1 MIADVTLFN
10 RNLRLS
16 ILNQDPMRFVILIFL
31 AIHILHAEGDKPRFR
46 TDADGAYTKEELK
59 KLEGKQKDS
68 VLQWYQLV
76 AGEFPPAGSGHAVSG
91 ELIRV
96 DHVERRF
103 HLRVDRDD
111 FQDAGHLDLPVDA
124 TMLPYG
130 SIWYHGAPAAL
141 QDIPLG
147 THLHGVFYHKAP
159 DDETPPPANLH
170 MHGRQSSEVA
180 FTRCLRLEDD
190 FSFRQHAS
198 QSWKI
203 EAVDLNGMKLT
214 ALLHQGEKPFGEP
227 MTFDLQQST
236 VVRQGRSVGELGA
249 LKPGQ
254 RVLFNITWATLFGP
268 GRVLE
273 IWLDEES
280 RKLATTQQTRRHHD
294 HIRERGLPGWIE
306 SVDDAAEI
314 VTITF
319 FDTFDPALFE
329 DLKLIHEPTIGWP
342 LIKEPKDPKAP
353 KGTIAVARESLLMF
367 DPLNDRHGG
376 NILKTEKLPPRPGDS
391 GVRIQVQCDILLEGF
406 RPRRIVRF
414 FPAAWPAKFPPMEE
428 RFQSF

>member
-1 MIADVTLFN
+1 M
-10 RNLRLS
+10 RL
-16 ILNQDPMRFVILIFL
+16 ILLILL
-31 AIHILHAEGDKPRFR
+31 ACLSSHAEDKLKFR
-46 TDADGAYTKEELK
+46 TDADGPYTDAELK
-59 KLEGKQKDS
+59 KLAGKEKDT

-76 AGEFPPAGSGHAVSG
+76 DGEFPPSGSGHAISG

-96 DHVERRF
+96 DHPERRF
-103 HLRVDRDD
+103 LLRVDRS
-111 FQDAGHLDLPVDA
+111 DALGKSSFDLPIDA

-130 SIWYHGAPAAL
+130 SIWYQGAPAAL
-141 QDIPLG
+141 QDIALG
-147 THLHGVFYHKAP
+147 THLRGVFYHKSP
-159 DDETPPPANLH
+159 TDTTPPLANH
-170 MHGRQSSEVA
+170 HIHGRQSEEVD

-190 FSFRQHAS
+190 FSFHQHAS
-198 QSWKI
+198 QIWKI
-203 EAVDLNGMKLT
+203 EAVDLTGLKLT
-214 ALLHQGEKPFGEP
+214 ARLHRGEETIGDPK
-227 MTFDLQQST
+227 TFDLQQST
-236 VVRQGRSVGELGA
+236 VVRQGRSVVELDA

-254 RVLFNITWATLFGP
+254 RVLFNLTWATLFGP
-268 GRVLE
+268 GRILE
-273 IWLDEES
+273 IWLDDES

-306 SVDDAAEI
+306 SVDDEAEV

-329 DLKLIHEPTIGWP
+329 DLKLVHEPTIGWP
-342 LIKEPKDPKAP
+342 LVKEPKDPKAP
-353 KGTIAVARESLLMF
+353 KGTIAVARESLLTY

-391 GVRIQVQCDILLEGF
+391 GLRIQVQCDILLEGF

-414 FPAAWPAKFPPMEE
+414 FPAAWPAKFPPLEE

>member
-1 MIADVTLFN
+1 M
-10 RNLRLS
+10 RL
-16 ILNQDPMRFVILIFL
+16 LISL
-31 AIHILHAEGDKPRFR
+31 CLLGLYQSTSLLYAEPPRFR
-46 TDADGAYTKEELK
+46 TDADGHYTAAELSKLAGKE
-59 KLEGKQKDS
+59 KDT

-76 AGEFPPAGSGHAVSG
+76 DGQFPPVGSGHAISG

-96 DHVERRF
+96 DHLERRF

-111 FQDAGHLDLPVDA
+111 SQGAGNLDLPIDA
-124 TMLPYG
+124 SMLPYG

-147 THLHGVFYHKAP
+147 THLHGLFYHKSP
-159 DDETPPPANLH
+159 DDKTPPLANLH
-170 MHGRQSSEVA
+170 RHGRQSKEA
-180 FTRCLRLEDD
+180 DFNRCIRLEDD
-190 FSFRQHAS
+190 FSFHTRAS
-198 QSWKI
+198 QTWKI
-203 EAVDLNGMKLT
+203 ESVDLKTMKLT
-214 ALLHQGEKPFGEP
+214 ARLHRGEEPSGEP
-227 MTFDLQQST
+227 KTFDLQQST
-236 VVRQGRSVGELGA
+236 VVRLGRGVGELDA

-254 RVLFNITWATLFGP
+254 HVLFNLTWATLFGP
-268 GRVLE
+268 GRLLE
-273 IWLDEES
+273 VWLDDES
-280 RKLATTQQTRRHHD
+280 RQLATMQQTRRHHD

-306 SVDDAAEI
+306 SVDDAAEV

-319 FDTFDPALFE
+319 FDTFDPALFD

-342 LIKEPKDPKAP
+342 LVKEPKDPLSP

-367 DPLNDRHGG
+367 DPVNDRHGG

-391 GVRIQVQCDILLEGF
+391 GVRIQVQCDILLEGY

>member
-1 MIADVTLFN
+1 MRSSTFITTHRCVMRLALAVLTLACLPA
-10 RNLRLS
+10 RVES
-16 ILNQDPMRFVILIFL
+16 QT
-31 AIHILHAEGDKPRFR
+31 KFR
-46 TDADGAYTKEELK
+46 TDADGSYTAAELK
-59 KLEGKQKDS
+59 KLAGKEKDT

-76 AGEFPPAGSGHAVSG
+76 DGQFPPVGSGHKISG

-96 DHVERRF
+96 DHLERRF
-103 HLRVDRDD
+103 QLRVDRDD
-111 FQDAGHLDLPVDA
+111 SQGAGNLDLPIDA
-124 TMLPYG
+124 SMLPYG

-147 THLHGVFYHKAP
+147 THLHGLFYYKSP
-159 DDETPPPANLH
+159 GDKTPPLANLH
-170 MHGRQSSEVA
+170 IHGRQSKEA
-180 FTRCLRLEDD
+180 DFNRCIRLEDD
-190 FSFRQHAS
+190 FSFYTYAS
-198 QSWKI
+198 QTWKI
-203 EAVDLNGMKLT
+203 ESVDLKTMKLT
-214 ALLHQGEKPFGEP
+214 ARLNRGEAPIGEP
-227 MTFDLQQST
+227 KTFELQQST
-236 VVRQGRSVGELGA
+236 VVRQGRSVGELDD

-254 RVLFNITWATLFGP
+254 HVLFNLTWATLFGP
-268 GRVLE
+268 GRLLE
-273 IWLDEES
+273 VWLDDES
-280 RKLATTQQTRRHHD
+280 RQLATMQQTRRHHD

-306 SVDDAAEI
+306 SVDDAAEV

-319 FDTFDPALFE
+319 FDTFDPALFD

-342 LIKEPKDPKAP
+342 LVKEPKDPKAP
-353 KGTIAVARESLLMF
+353 KGTIAVARESLLTY

-391 GVRIQVQCDILLEGF
+391 GVRIQVQCDILLEGY